1 MQAIHR
7 AAPYDP
13 LYKYQSLA
21 TPELVDRVCKS
32 ISGNYL
38 YWADPTKFNDPFDC
52 QPALI
57 FEGSNAELKTIRQ
70 RAANVIQRS
79 KSRKERRLSA
89 KASAAIP
96 KVWVVQAMKKANE
109 GYLAQFGVCSL
120 SDCNNS
126 ILMWSHYSS
135 NHSGICL
142 GFQPSRQAIDF
153 SGAAKVEYS
162 QTRPVINLI
171 HGIKGQNFFDATF
184 LTKAEQWSYESEWR
198 MIEQNITERRRIYPS
213 SALVQVIFGA
223 RIKPDDRTKI
233 LSAIEVSGATP
244 KLLKA
249 EIDETR
255 FQINLVKL

>member
-21 TPELVDRVCKS
+21 ILGLVDRVCES

-57 FEGSNAELKTIRQ
+57 FEGSKAELKTIRQ
-70 RAANVIQRS
+70 RAANVMQPHKTRN
-79 KSRKERRLSA
+79 ERRLSA
-89 KASAAIP
+89 RASAAIP
-96 KVWVVQAMKKANE
+96 EDWVIKGMKK
-109 GYLAQFGVCSL
+109 GTQDHLAKFGVCSL
-120 SDCNNS
+120 SDCNDS

-142 GFQPSRQAIDF
+142 GFRPSRQAVDF
-153 SGAAKVEYS
+153 AGAAKVEYS
-162 QTRPVINLI
+162 QSRPVTNLI
-171 HGIKGQNFFDATF
+171 HGIRGQHFFDATF

-198 MIEQNITERRRIYPS
+198 MIEANITERRRTYLP
-213 SALVQVIFGA
+213 SALVSVIFGA
-223 RIKPDDRTKI
+223 RIEPDHCSKI

-244 KLLKA
+244 KILKA

-255 FQINLVKL
+255 FKINLVEL

>member
-70 RAANVIQRS
+70 RAANVMQSHKTRN
-79 KSRKERRLSA
+79 ERRLSA
-89 KASAAIP
+89 RASAAIP
-96 KVWVVQAMKKANE
+96 RDWVIKGLKKVTQDN
-109 GYLAQFGVCSL
+109 LAKYGVCSL
-120 SDCNNS
+120 SDCNDS

-135 NHSGICL
+135 NHTGICL
-142 GFQPSRQAIDF
+142 GFRPSIRAVDF
-153 SGAAKVEYS
+153 AGAAKVEYS
-162 QTRPVINLI
+162 QSRPITNLI
-171 HGIKGQNFFDATF
+171 HGIKGHRFFDATF

-198 MIEQNITERRRIYPS
+198 MIEQNITERRRPYPP

-223 RIKPDDRTKI
+223 RIEPDYCSKVRLAVEI
-233 LSAIEVSGATP
+233 SGATP
-244 KLLKA
+244 KFFKA

-255 FQINLVKL
+255 FNINLVEF